1 MFDNLLMLTDGYK
14 HSHWMQY
21 PPDTE
26 KVYSFL
32 ESRGGDFQYSTVFG
46 LQYILKR
53 YLSGQ
58 VVTKEKIDKAEKY
71 INAYFGNDKIFNREG
86 WEYILNNWNG
96 FLPVY
101 IKAIPEGLLV
111 PTGNVLMTIEN
122 IDNKCYWL
130 TNFIETLLLQV
141 WYPSTIAMQSREF
154 KKQILGRLKNSGD
167 PSTIDWKLHDF
178 GFRGSTSVE
187 SSALGGAAHL
197 LSFRGTDTLSAIEF
211 IDEIYYDSM
220 AGGSIPAAEHS
231 TITSWGKER
240 ELEAYK
246 NMLQQYPS
254 GLVAVVSDSYDIFN
268 ACENLWGKELKN
280 MILNRDGVLVIRPD
294 SGEIN
299 QVLPKIMGILHK
311 QFGAIL
317 NNKQYYV
324 LNPHVRVIW
333 GDGINKD
340 TIEPIYR
347 CIEEVGY
354 SSDNLTLG
362 SGGGLLQNVNRDT
375 QKWAIKCSYVKT
387 SSEEVLVYKD
397 PVTDPGKRSKKGLLS
412 LVKDHEGCYT
422 TEERSTYFDHQMK
435 PLDYLVPKLSWGSIL
450 EPHENFQEIRQRLN
464 EGL

>member
-1 MFDNLLMLTDGYK
+1 MLTDGYK

-86 WEYILNNWNG
+86 WEYILNKWNG
-96 FLPVY
+96 FLPIY

-122 IDNKCYWL
+122 LDNKCYWL

-333 GDGINKD
+333 GG
-340 TIEPIYR
+340 
-347 CIEEVGY
+347 
-354 SSDNLTLG
+354 
-362 SGGGLLQNVNRDT
+362 
-375 QKWAIKCSYVKT
+375 W
-387 SSEEVLVYKD
+387 
-397 PVTDPGKRSKKGLLS
+397 
-412 LVKDHEGCYT
+412 
-422 TEERSTYFDHQMK
+422 HQ
-435 PLDYLVPKLSWGSIL
+435 
-450 EPHENFQEIRQRLN
+450 
-464 EGL
+464 